1 MIVALWRSSSS
12 FIFVSE
18 PEFRN
23 NMFAK
28 KGTHERLVLCH
39 TTLHFMPESV
49 KNDATDERLEMPAK
63 SVSGRKPIPCLT
75 LTVSE

>member
-1 MIVALWRSSSS
+1 
-12 FIFVSE
+12 
-18 PEFRN
+18 
-23 NMFAK
+23 MFAK

-49 KNDATDERLEMPAK
+49 KNDATDERLEMAAK